1 MIPLKWY
8 KMCASTN
15 KLSQFILEHVRRD
28 IDATYILP
36 IIGVILDD
44 KIPKLKYG
52 GPILVEKREGLVEAI
67 YNYLTRHIRN
77 MPRCNKDKIS
87 HIVFGYAIDLDFYNH
102 TLEDVL
108 THDIFDLTLVRKV
121 LKDVVVVLILLHI
134 DIIFHSDIS
143 NRKVFLHVEAHGI

>member
-8 KMCASTN
+8 KMSASTN

-28 IDATYILP
+28 IDATYIIP

-77 MPRCNKDKIS
+77 MPRCHKDK
-87 HIVFGYAIDLDFYNH
+87 F
-102 TLEDVL
+102 
-108 THDIFDLTLVRKV
+108 
-121 LKDVVVVLILLHI
+121 LILYLVMPSTLTS
-134 DIIFHSDIS
+134 IIIHLRMF
-143 NRKVFLHVEAHGI
+143 